1 MKYYDIHRKVT
12 PEKMERTLHDVRRWI
27 RSHYTNADNTP
38 LMLHILHIYADPIVR
53 AFETIETSSEW
64 MKFDVRELQQSLK
77 LPWTELIDP
86 PPRSLT
92 AEKMEERLRKAVKRT
107 HDIWTHQMH
116 QWVKEFG
123 DDSDGFEVEE
133 ADVRALRRMTEV
145 FTTLMALKSETSVRK
160 TMGMVTDAAIARRD
174 RKEKRRRE
182 HVARRLAEIRAQNA
196 STQRELQARQVAAR
210 EQGLSMGMGKRSR
223 EHVPMGMLAARA
235 KK

>member
-1 MKYYDIHRKVT
+1 MTSIGKMDQTLRDIRK
-12 PEKMERTLHDVRRWI
+12 WI
-27 RSHYTNADNTP
+27 HNHYSDADNAP
-38 LMLHILHIYADPIVR
+38 LMLHILRIYADPLVL
-53 AFETIETSSEW
+53 ALQSIETSSEW
-64 MKFDVRELQQSLK
+64 MKHDVRELQRSLK

-86 PPRSLT
+86 PPRTMT
-92 AEKMEERLRKAVKRT
+92 AAQMEKRMRDAVKRT
-107 HDIWTHQMH
+107 HDIWIHQMH

-145 FTTLMALKSETSVRK
+145 FTTLMVLKSETIVRK
-160 TMGMVTDAAIARRD
+160 TMGIVIDAAIARRD
-174 RKEKRRRE
+174 RKEERRQQ

-196 STQRELQARQVAAR
+196 STQRELQARRAAAQQ
-210 EQGLSMGMGKRSR
+210 QGLRVGMGKRSR

>member
-1 MKYYDIHRKVT
+1 MKYYDDVT
-12 PEKMERTLHDVRRWI
+12 RKMERTLHDVRRWI

-38 LMLHILHIYADPIVR
+38 LMLHILQIYADPLVL
-53 AFETIETSSEW
+53 ALQSIETSSEW
-64 MKFDVRELQQSLK
+64 MKHDVRELQRSLK

-86 PPRSLT
+86 PPRTMT
-92 AEKMEERLRKAVKRT
+92 AAQMEKRMRDAVKRT
-107 HDIWTHQMH
+107 HDIWIHQMH

-145 FTTLMALKSETSVRK
+145 FTTLMVLKSETIVRK
-160 TMGMVTDAAIARRD
+160 TMGIVIDAAIARRD
-174 RKEKRRRE
+174 RKEERRQQ

-196 STQRELQARQVAAR
+196 STQRELQARRAAAQQ
-210 EQGLSMGMGKRSR
+210 QGLRVGMGKRSR
-223 EHVPMGMLAARA
+223 EHVPMGMLAPRA